1 MLCRVLYRALSSLQ
15 RRTGENCTQGVVL
28 GVCRVLAGV
37 VHGAVARAV
46 AKSCTG
52 SLCKTIQFEGTVFIQ
67 F

>member
-1 MLCRVLYRALSSLQ
+1 MLYRVLSSLQ
-15 RRTGENCTQGVVL
+15 RRTGENCTQGAVQ

-37 VHGAVARAV
+37 VQGAVARAV

-52 SLCKTIQFEGTVFIQ
+52 SLSKTIKFEGTVSIQ